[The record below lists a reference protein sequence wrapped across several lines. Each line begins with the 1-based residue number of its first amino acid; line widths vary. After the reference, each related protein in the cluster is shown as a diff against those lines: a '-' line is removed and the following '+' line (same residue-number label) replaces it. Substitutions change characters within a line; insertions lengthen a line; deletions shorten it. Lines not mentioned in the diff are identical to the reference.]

1 MLDLYCGPNAPLAKA
16 FNWCGWRVVTPV
28 DLERD
33 AERQAIAGFFLQTSC
48 IASAMSCA
56 TKSRARERQPG
67 PPPLRSVEFP
77 HGLPDLSNRNLLR
90 VSQDNFSSDYAIALQ
105 HWGHK
110 HGLACFRENPLRSL
124 HWDDPNE
131 ASLPS
136 QGVWCDFD
144 YDACVFLGARKKA
157 QGLRHNILEF
167 LSLPNMRCG
176 HIHDPQEWSKSGTRC
191 PTFEEAE
198 YTPLVFII
206 AVITTSWAI
215 RVGLKVESVPRLPPA
230 PSISIWG
237 RQVTAAV

>member
-1 MLDLYCGPNAPLAKA
+1 M
-16 FNWCGWRVVTPV
+16 GWH
-28 DLERD
+28 
-33 AERQAIAGFFLQTSC
+33 
-48 IASAMSCA
+48 ASV
-56 TKSRARERQPG
+56 R
-67 PPPLRSVEFP
+67 
-77 HGLPDLSNRNLLR
+77 
-90 VSQDNFSSDYAIALQ
+90 I
-105 HWGHK
+105 
-110 HGLACFRENPLRSL
+110 PLRSL

-176 HIHDPQEWSKSGTRC
+176 HIHDPQEWSKSGTRY

-237 RQVTAAV
+237 RQVTAAVWSWGLAHSLDGQHGTALVTETTRSPRPWLGLPGVCSWCICTGKAFAIRFDLRWPWPLFTSMETQSMVFSLP